1 MMLKLMLNIG
11 CKEWL
16 CAWHTYLGSTRE
28 TRPNPFGQS
37 QGSTG
42 QTVEATQNQEQYVLA
57 MKTQHG
63 SPQPPNLLHGLFCR
77 PMEAAVRRQQ
87 SLSAALEV

>member
-1 MMLKLMLNIG
+1 MMLKLILNIG

-42 QTVEATQNQEQYVLA
+42 RTVEAKKNQEQYVLA

-63 SPQPPNLLHGLFCR
+63 SPQPPNLLDGTTQSGSTKALLF
-77 PMEAAVRRQQ
+77 E
-87 SLSAALEV
+87 LSIL